1 MRTLAWAL
9 LLVAACSDPKNT
21 TKDAATPGDGSGG
34 EGSLIDAPAC
44 EPAPLPAC
52 AAPVSGSRITL
63 RRITPDLP
71 GAALLATSPKND
83 PRLFVV
89 VRDGQIHV
97 YENEVKR
104 ATPFLD
110 VSNSIAA
117 GDEQGLLG
125 LAFHPSYGC
134 NGQFFIYYTTNASNI
149 VARCTVSAADPN
161 IANPACTPILSI
173 PDFASNHNGG
183 MMEFGPDGYLY
194 IGTGDG
200 GGGGDPRRNGQS
212 LTNGSPLAGS
222 VALLGKMLRIDV
234 NAKDPGKEY
243 AIPATNPYAA
253 GGGAPEIFAIGLR
266 NPWRWSFDKGTGD
279 IWIGDVGQNGIEEL
293 NAVKA
298 GELAAKNFGWSIY
311 EGNTCCSAAVDSCSQ
326 QGTSPACPP
335 PAPAPTLF
343 APQNTRLHPTWIS
356 VIAGETYRGT
366 CYPDLVGWH
375 FYTDFNSSAAG
386 LHKARLTTA
395 GFETMP
401 VTVTLPSGITSI
413 HADARGEI
421 YVTRLS
427 GSGGNVGSLYKLEAN
442 P

>member
-9 LLVAACSDPKNT
+9 LILAACSDPKST
-21 TKDAATPGDGSGG
+21 PKDSSPPDDGTNQDATP
-34 EGSLIDAPAC
+34 IDAPAC

-52 AAPVSGSRITL
+52 ANPVSGSTITL
-63 RRITPDLP
+63 RQIQPQLPD
-71 GAALLATSPKND
+71 AMLLATSPKND

-89 VRDGQIHV
+89 GRAGEIWV
-97 YENEVKR
+97 YENEVR
-104 ATPFLD
+104 NPTPFLD
-110 VSNSIAA
+110 ISNSIVA

-134 NGQFFIYYTTNASNI
+134 NGQFFVFYTTNNANV

-161 IANPACTPILSI
+161 IANPTCTTVLSI
-173 PDFASNHNGG
+173 PDFAGNHNGG
-183 MMEFGPDGYLY
+183 MIEFGPDGYLY

-200 GGGGDPRRNGQS
+200 GSAGDPNRNSQA
-212 LTNGSPLAGS
+212 LTNGSPQNDT

-234 NAKDPGKEY
+234 DNKAPGKEY
-243 AIPATNPYAA
+243 GIPATNPYAA
-253 GGGAPEIFAIGLR
+253 GGGEPEIFAIGLR
-266 NPWRWSFDKGTGD
+266 NPWRWSFDKATGD
-279 IWIGDVGQNGIEEL
+279 VWIGDVGQDGIEEL

-298 GELAAKNFGWSIY
+298 GELAGKNFGWSVY
-311 EGNTCCSAAVDSCSQ
+311 EGNTCCSSAVLQCR
-326 QGTSPACPP
+326 QGATSPACSPTM
-335 PAPAPTLF
+335 PATMF
-343 APQNTRLHPTWIS
+343 APQNTRTHPTWIS

-375 FYTDFNSSAAG
+375 FYTDHNSQGAG

-401 VTVTLPSGITSI
+401 VTISLPSGITSI

-421 YVTRLS
+421 YVTRIS
-427 GSGGNVGSLYKLEAN
+427 GAGGNTGTLYKLEAG

>member
-1 MRTLAWAL
+1 MRTSAWAL
-9 LLVAACSDPKNT
+9 LLLAACGDPKST
-21 TKDAATPGDGSGG
+21 PKDSSTGG
-34 EGSLIDAPAC
+34 EGQGGEPTLIDAPAC
-44 EPAPLPAC
+44 EPAPLAAC
-52 AAPVSGSRITL
+52 ATPVSGSRITL
-63 RRITPDLP
+63 RRIAPDLL
-71 GAALLATSPKND
+71 ADVSLLATSPKND

-89 VRDGQIHV
+89 LRNGEILI

-110 VSNSIAA
+110 VGNSIVS
-117 GDEQGLLG
+117 GNEQGLLG

-134 NGQFFIYYTTNASNI
+134 NGQFFIYYTTNTTNT
-149 VARCTVSAADPN
+149 VARCTVSATDPN
-161 IANPACTPILSI
+161 VANPTCTPILVI
-173 PDFASNHNGG
+173 PDFAGNHNGG

-212 LTNGSPLAGS
+212 LMNGSPLAGS
-222 VALLGKMLRIDV
+222 IALLGKMLRIDV

-243 AIPATNPYAA
+243 AIPATNPYAG

-279 IWIGDVGQNGIEEL
+279 IWIGDVGQDGIEEL

-298 GELAAKNFGWSIY
+298 GELAGKNFGWSIY
-311 EGNTCCSAAVDSCSQ
+311 EGNTCCSAAVNTCSQ
-326 QGTSPACPP
+326 GGGSPTCPSPTP
-335 PAPAPTLF
+335 PATMF
-343 APQNTRLHPTWIS
+343 APQDTRTHPTWIS

-375 FYTDFNSSAAG
+375 FYTDHNSGAAG
-386 LHKARLTTA
+386 LHKARLTAT
-395 GFETMP
+395 GFETLP

-421 YVTRLS
+421 YVTRLTN
-427 GSGGNVGSLYKLEAN
+427 GVGALYHLEAN

>member
-9 LLVAACSDPKNT
+9 LLLAACSDPKAT
-21 TKDAATPGDGSGG
+21 PKDSSTPGDDGATSDATP
-34 EGSLIDAPAC
+34 IDAPAC

-52 AAPVSGSRITL
+52 ASPVAGSNVRL
-63 RRITPDLP
+63 RRIMPDLLP
-71 GAALLATSPKND
+71 DVSLLATSPKND

-89 VRDGQIHV
+89 LRNGEIHI

-110 VSNSIAA
+110 VSNSIVS
-117 GDEQGLLG
+117 GSEQGLLG

-134 NGQFFIYYTTNASNI
+134 NGQFFIYYTTNTTNT
-149 VARCTVSAADPN
+149 VARCTVSADPN
-161 IANPACTPILSI
+161 IANPTCTPILVI
-173 PDFASNHNGG
+173 PDFAGNHNGG
-183 MMEFGPDGYLY
+183 MMEFGPDGFLY

-222 VALLGKMLRIDV
+222 IALLGKMLRIDV
-234 NAKDPGKEY
+234 NNKDAGKEY
-243 AIPATNPYAA
+243 AIPSTNPFAA
-253 GGGAPEIFAIGLR
+253 GGGAPEIFAYGLR
-266 NPWRWSFDKGTGD
+266 NPWRWSFDKATGD
-279 IWIGDVGQNGIEEL
+279 VWIGDVGQDGIEEL

-298 GELAAKNFGWSIY
+298 GELSGKNFGWSIY
-311 EGNTCCSAAVDSCSQ
+311 EGNTCCSAAVNTCQ
-326 QGTSPACPP
+326 QGGGSPACPS
-335 PAPAPTLF
+335 PAPPSTMF
-343 APQNTRLHPTWIS
+343 APQNTRNHPTWIS

-375 FYTDFNSSAAG
+375 FYTDHNSNGAG
-386 LHKARLTTA
+386 LHKARLTA
-395 GFETMP
+395 SGFETMP
-401 VTVTLPSGITSI
+401 VTITLPPGITSI

-421 YVTRLS
+421 YLTRLTN
-427 GSGGNVGSLYKLEAN
+427 NVGALYKLEVI

>member
-9 LLVAACSDPKNT
+9 LLVAACSDPKST
-21 TKDAATPGDGSGG
+21 PKDSSTPGDGTGG
-34 EGSLIDAPAC
+34 EGTQVDAPAC
-44 EPAPLPAC
+44 EPVPLAAC
-52 AAPVSGSRITL
+52 AAPVAGSTITL
-63 RRITPDLP
+63 RRILPDLP
-71 GAALLATSPKND
+71 DAALLATSPKND
-83 PRLFVV
+83 ARLFVV
-89 VRDGQIHV
+89 QRNGLIHV
-97 YENEVKR
+97 YENEVKV

-110 VSNSIAA
+110 VSNSIVA
-117 GDEQGLLG
+117 GGEQGLLG

-134 NGQFFIYYTTNASNI
+134 NGQFFIYYTTNTANV
-149 VARCTVSAADPN
+149 VARCTVST
-161 IANPACTPILSI
+161 ANPNVANPTCTPILSI

-183 MMEFGPDGYLY
+183 MIEFGPDGLLY

-212 LTNGSPLAGS
+212 LMNGSPLAGS
-222 VALLGKMLRIDV
+222 IALLGKMLRIDV

-253 GGGAPEIFAIGLR
+253 GGGAPEIFAYGLR
-266 NPWRWSFDKGTGD
+266 NPWRWSFDKSTGD
-279 IWIGDVGQNGIEEL
+279 IWIGDVGQDGIEEL

-298 GELAAKNFGWSIY
+298 GELSGKNFGWSIY
-311 EGNTCCSAAVDSCSQ
+311 EGNTCCSAAVNTCSQ
-326 QGTSPACPP
+326 GNNSPACPSPMP
-335 PAPAPTLF
+335 PATMF
-343 APQNTRLHPTWIS
+343 APQNTRTHAAGWIS

-375 FYTDFNSSAAG
+375 FYTDHASQGAG
-386 LHKARLTTA
+386 LHKARLTAT

-401 VTVTLPSGITSI
+401 VAVTMPNGVASI

-421 YVTRLS
+421 YVTTISGRLFH
-427 GSGGNVGSLYKLEAN
+427 LEVA